1 MGAIRNRQTRVRR
14 DIEFRH
20 KSIKTKD
27 TTQKTNTKL
36 SYIDPT
42 IIKTPVVLLIL
53 NSDR

>member
-1 MGAIRNRQTRVRR
+1 MDKPVIR

-20 KSIKTKD
+20 KPIKTKD

-42 IIKTPVVLLIL
+42 ITKTPVVLYIL
-53 NSDR
+53 KSGS